1 MVHNMRGNRAIIWSL
16 PALLVVGGIWGLP
29 AGAGDLQAPPPPHKV
44 ATVTSPAKK
53 PPRPSI
59 IKVATV
65 ESLPDRAWPI
75 IRFAPLI
82 LGVAS

>member
-16 PALLVVGGIWGLP
+16 PGLLVVGGIWVLP
-29 AGAGDLQAPPPPHKV
+29 AEASDLQAPPQPHKV

-53 PPRPSI
+53 PPRPRI
-59 IKVATV
+59 IKVATL
-65 ESLPDRAWPI
+65 ESLPSAWPV

-82 LGVAS
+82 LGVAY